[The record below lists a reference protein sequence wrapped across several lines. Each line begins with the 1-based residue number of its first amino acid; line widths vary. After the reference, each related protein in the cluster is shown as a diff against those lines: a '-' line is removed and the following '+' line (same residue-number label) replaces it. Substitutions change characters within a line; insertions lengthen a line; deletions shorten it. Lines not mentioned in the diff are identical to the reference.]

1 MRSKSAVGAYI
12 LIALGII
19 FLLSNL
25 GWLPRLGPLVAQG
38 WPLIL
43 IIVGVLLLIR
53 RSSHKKPPNH
63 P

>member
-1 MRSKSAVGAYI
+1 MRTKSKFGAYI
-12 LIALGII
+12 LIVLGII

-53 RSSHKKPPNH
+53 HSSRVKP
-63 P
+63 

>member
-1 MRSKSAVGAYI
+1 MRSKSGLGAYI

-19 FLLSNL
+19 FLLSNF
-25 GWLPRLGPLVAQG
+25 GWLPAHRLVAQG

-53 RSSHKKPPNH
+53 RSSLKKPPNH